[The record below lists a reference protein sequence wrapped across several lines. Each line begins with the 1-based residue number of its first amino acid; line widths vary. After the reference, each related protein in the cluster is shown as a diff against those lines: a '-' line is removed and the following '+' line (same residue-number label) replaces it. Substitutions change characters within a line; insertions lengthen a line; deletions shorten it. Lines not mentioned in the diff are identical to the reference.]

1 MEQLNSPVI
10 VLDRLWRRIA
20 IQMRFRTEETA
31 SLRMSHVRFLPPFRL
46 SSEIQDLNDLNL
58 KILRDGSDQS
68 ALLHSQG
75 RYHGSNLSNL
85 GDSKELIASRGFG
98 WVDALF
104 VCEAKLEGT
113 AKKRTPF
120 LKGQN

>member
-1 MEQLNSPVI
+1 MI

-20 IQMRFRTEETA
+20 IQMRFGTEETA
-31 SLRMSHVRFLPPFRL
+31 SLRMSHIRFLAPFRL

-75 RYHGSNLSNL
+75 RYHGSNLS
-85 GDSKELIASRGFG
+85 DSKELIASRGFG

>member
-1 MEQLNSPVI
+1 MNSPVI

-68 ALLHSQG
+68 ALHSQG

-85 GDSKELIASRGFG
+85 SDSKELIASRGFG
-98 WVDALF
+98 WDALF
-104 VCEAKLEGT
+104 VWLSW
-113 AKKRTPF
+113 
-120 LKGQN
+120 KGLPRSELLF